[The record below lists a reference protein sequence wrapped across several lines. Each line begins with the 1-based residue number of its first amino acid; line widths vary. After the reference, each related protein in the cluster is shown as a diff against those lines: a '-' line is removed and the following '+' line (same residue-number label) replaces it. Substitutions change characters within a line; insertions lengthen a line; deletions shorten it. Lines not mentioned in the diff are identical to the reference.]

1 MAAQEPMN
9 EKPGEA
15 QSAQDLRQGNHEVVN
30 GSCHTQ
36 LNGGC
41 VAQHKQPQYGEQ
53 EQHTAADTEEG

>member
-1 MAAQEPMN
+1 MN